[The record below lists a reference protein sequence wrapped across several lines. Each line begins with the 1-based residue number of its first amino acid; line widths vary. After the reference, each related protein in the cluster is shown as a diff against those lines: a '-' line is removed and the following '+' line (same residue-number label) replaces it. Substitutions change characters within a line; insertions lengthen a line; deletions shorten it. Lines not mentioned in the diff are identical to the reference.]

1 MTEQNGPVAAGNT
14 AEASRENDAI
24 YQQGKLVARV
34 SGPEVDAAAG
44 VIRFA
49 EISNSDELL
58 LPDECEF
65 RQYRIVVKKIE
76 YATKVERAAAHKG
89 RILQG
94 VTAEIAG

>member
-1 MTEQNGPVAAGNT
+1 MSEQNGPAAAPGNT
-14 AEASRENDAI
+14 ASRENDAI
-24 YQQGKLVARV
+24 YQKGKLVARV
-34 SGPEVDAAAG
+34 SGPEVDGAGG

-49 EISNSDELL
+49 EIYNSEELL

-65 RQYRIVVKKIE
+65 RQYRMVVKKIE

-94 VTAEIAG
+94 VTAEIIP